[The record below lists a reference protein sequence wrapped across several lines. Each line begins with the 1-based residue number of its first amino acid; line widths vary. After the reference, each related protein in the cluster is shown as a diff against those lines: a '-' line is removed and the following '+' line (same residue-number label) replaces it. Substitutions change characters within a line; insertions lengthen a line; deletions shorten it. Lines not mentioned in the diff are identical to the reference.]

1 MKKINFFKGRTLSA
15 DIEPFSKKSSYAREY
30 QSGFTLIELMIAI
43 TLGLLVSA
51 VAIQLF
57 LTSQRSIT
65 TQQGMMNLQN
75 TTLFGLGTMVNDIRL
90 ANLNSSVPFVDD
102 NVLYGGVVLSE
113 RNISANLASSPP
125 AFSIDE
131 NLLTRG
137 AIGPT
142 NLDIKDADDNILGSD
157 QLVIQYRV
165 NTPNQFD
172 CEECVFTGLQ
182 PDPGQ
187 LFSKINDQLG
197 GSTNQCDPGS
207 GVDDPCF
214 TLTKTGPKVTGFISL
229 AANLYGTDD
238 LIFTTGFTITRS
250 CASTVGDG
258 TGWVTFGDGMLVTV
272 DNCNFVG
279 IVGGSSQALATK
291 INEVLGSST
300 DPGATTFVAV
310 GSSSAWIGQACV
322 NLDFGN
328 CPACLFDVT
337 TWDGPT
343 YSNGNK
349 TATFFFAYK
358 YRVGLQVSLAAFN
371 FFGEADVGCFCTG
384 SPFGQIF
391 SAFISDP
398 DSDPLFEQGTIIS
411 GSDFTMIKDPA
422 FSDDFPCV
430 TPPIVT

>member
-1 MKKINFFKGRTLSA
+1 VLDGNKYWGP
-15 DIEPFSKKSSYAREY
+15 EVWVG
-30 QSGFTLIELMIAI
+30 GFTCAS
-43 TLGLLVSA
+43 TL
-51 VAIQLF
+51 
-57 LTSQRSIT
+57 
-65 TQQGMMNLQN
+65 
-75 TTLFGLGTMVNDIRL
+75 
-90 ANLNSSVPFVDD
+90 
-102 NVLYGGVVLSE
+102 NV
-113 RNISANLASSPP
+113 
-125 AFSIDE
+125 AFS
-131 NLLTRG
+131 LTG
-137 AIGPT
+137 VFATGCTAFDSCSVSIGSFSAAWHIGVWPT
-142 NLDIKDADDNILGSD
+142 FIREVTEC
-157 QLVIQYRV
+157 Q
-165 NTPNQFD
+165 PNQFD

-187 LFSKINDQLG
+187 LFSSISDQLG

-250 CASTVGDG
+250 CASTAGDG

-272 DNCNFVG
+272 DNCTFVG

-300 DPGATTFVAV
+300 DPGATTFVAT

-343 YSNGNK
+343 YSNGNM

-371 FFGEADVGCFCTG
+371 YFGEADTGCFCTG
-384 SPFGQIF
+384 QPFGQIF

-430 TPPIVT
+430 TPPTVT

>member
-1 MKKINFFKGRTLSA
+1 MIAGGCYYLV
-15 DIEPFSKKSSYAREY
+15 
-30 QSGFTLIELMIAI
+30 SGFTFAASCSSTSTLTHNIGSLDSIVAKDPALPCTNLCPNLIDTNHYWGPEVWVGGFTCTS
-43 TLGLLVSA
+43 TL
-51 VAIQLF
+51 
-57 LTSQRSIT
+57 
-65 TQQGMMNLQN
+65 
-75 TTLFGLGTMVNDIRL
+75 
-90 ANLNSSVPFVDD
+90 
-102 NVLYGGVVLSE
+102 NV
-113 RNISANLASSPP
+113 
-125 AFSIDE
+125 AFS
-131 NLLTRG
+131 LTGVFATGCTAFDTCSVSIGSFSSAWHIG
-137 AIGPT
+137 AWPT
-142 NLDIKDADDNILGSD
+142 FIREVTEC
-157 QLVIQYRV
+157 Q
-165 NTPNQFD
+165 PNQFD

-187 LFSKINDQLG
+187 LFSSISDQLG

-207 GVDDPCF
+207 GIDDPCF
-214 TLTKTGPKVTGFISL
+214 TLSKTGPKVTGFISL

-258 TGWVTFGDGMLVTV
+258 TGWVTFSDGMLVTV
-272 DNCNFVG
+272 DNCTFVG

-322 NLDFGN
+322 NLDFVK

-398 DSDPLFEQGTIIS
+398 DSDPLFEQGNIIS

-430 TPPIVT
+430 TVPTVT